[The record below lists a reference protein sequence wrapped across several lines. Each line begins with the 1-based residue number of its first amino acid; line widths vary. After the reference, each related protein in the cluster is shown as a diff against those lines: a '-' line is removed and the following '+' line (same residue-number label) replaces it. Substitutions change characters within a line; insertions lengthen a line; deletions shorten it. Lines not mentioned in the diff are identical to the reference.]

1 MCGRYV
7 LNAPEDLSE
16 RFQLRQLTIN
26 LPRTYN
32 AAPSE
37 MLPAIFPQDGERVAE
52 LMQWGLIPRWRK
64 PGEKDNFAPINAR
77 AETILE
83 KPMFRNLV
91 ARRRC
96 LVPANGFYEWQRRE
110 DRKQPY
116 FISVTDDPT
125 FAFAGLYDM
134 HKEDDGGDL
143 IGSYT
148 ILTTSANKLMESIHD
163 RMPVIL
169 RKEDEEEWLSP
180 EVTDPVA
187 IQHLLQ
193 PYPAKEM
200 EAYPIST
207 AVNNVRNDGEELI
220 KPLEK

>member
-32 AAPSE
+32 AAPSQ
-37 MLPAIFPQDGERVAE
+37 MLPIIREDDGERAAE
-52 LMQWGLIPRWRK
+52 LMKWGLIPRWRK
-64 PGEKDNFAPINAR
+64 QGEKDNFAPINAR

-83 KPMFRNLV
+83 KPMFKNLV
-91 ARRRC
+91 AKRRC
-96 LVPANGFYEWQRRE
+96 LVPANGFYEWQRRNGG
-110 DRKQPY
+110 KQPY
-116 FISVTDDPT
+116 FIGVKDDPT

-134 HKEDDGGDL
+134 HKEEDGEWL
-143 IGSYT
+143 GSYT
-148 ILTTSANKLMESIHD
+148 ILTTSANKLMEEIHD

-180 EVTDPVA
+180 EVTDA
-187 IQHLLQ
+187 AEIMHFLQ
-193 PYPAKEM
+193 PFPAKEM

-220 KPLEK
+220 KPLED

>member
-26 LPRTYN
+26 LPKTYN
-32 AAPSE
+32 AAPSQ
-37 MLPAIFPQDGERVAE
+37 MLPIIREDDGERAAE

-77 AETILE
+77 SETILE
-83 KPMFRNLV
+83 KPMFKNLIGK
-91 ARRRC
+91 RRC
-96 LVPANGFYEWQRRE
+96 LVPANGFYEWQKRNGA
-110 DRKQPY
+110 KQPY
-116 FISVTDDPT
+116 FIGVKDDPT
-125 FAFAGLYDM
+125 FAFAGLYDF
-134 HKEDDGGDL
+134 HKDEADEWQ
-143 IGSYT
+143 GSYT
-148 ILTTSANKLMESIHD
+148 ILTTSANKLMEEIHD

-180 EVTDPVA
+180 EVTDPVE
-187 IQHLLQ
+187 IMHFLQ
-193 PYPAKEM
+193 PFPAKDM
-200 EAYPIST
+200 EAYEIST

-220 KPLEK
+220 KPLGD

>member
-32 AAPSE
+32 AAPSQ
-37 MLPAIFPQDGERVAE
+37 MLPIIREDDGERAAE

-64 PGEKDNFAPINAR
+64 QGEKDNFAPINAR

-83 KPMFRNLV
+83 KPMFKNLV
-91 ARRRC
+91 AKRRC
-96 LVPANGFYEWQRRE
+96 LVPANGFYEWQRRNGG
-110 DRKQPY
+110 KQPY
-116 FISVTDDPT
+116 FIGVKDDPT

-134 HKEDDGGDL
+134 HKEEDGEWL
-143 IGSYT
+143 VSYT
-148 ILTTSANKLMESIHD
+148 ILTTSANKLMEEIHD

-180 EVTDPVA
+180 EVTDPA
-187 IQHLLQ
+187 EIMHFLQ
-193 PYPAKEM
+193 PFPAKEM

-220 KPLEK
+220 KPLED